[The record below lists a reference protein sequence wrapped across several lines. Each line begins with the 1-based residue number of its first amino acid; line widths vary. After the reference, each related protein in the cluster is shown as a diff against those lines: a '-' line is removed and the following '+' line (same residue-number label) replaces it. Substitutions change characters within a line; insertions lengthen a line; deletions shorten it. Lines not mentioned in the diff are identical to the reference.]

1 MPRPP
6 ACAPTIAAIPGAV
19 FSPIQRQLE
28 AGAGQIVPLHVG
40 DSWREPFVGGRM
52 QDLSV
57 AEHPGMHRYSETNGH
72 APLVD
77 AIIEKVRSRNALPCE
92 RDQVL
97 VSAGATG
104 GLGAIIGM
112 LAAPDEEVLILAPFW
127 PLIRGIVQTFRA
139 VPVEVPFY
147 DRVTSAQEAVEAVRS
162 RITSRTVALY
172 VSTPSNPTGR
182 VLPEAWL
189 AALAELARREDL
201 WLVSDEVYEET
212 LYRGEHFSIARAA
225 PERSLTAFSFSKAY
239 GMAGNRTGYVVGPA
253 AAVAAARKVSTH
265 TFYAAPTAGQ
275 LAGAG
280 RTARRRGLA
289 RRDVRCLSSG
299 RRGHGRGARRRSRPQ
314 GGTFLF
320 LDVAEH
326 LDERGH
332 LGLPGRLP
340 GRRSG
345 ARPRVL
351 LRRGLRPAG
360 FVCASRRRLRKTSPG
375 LQSASPVV
383 SVVELSAP
391 AAPRAD
397 GSSRAAAGAPG
408 RPPAGSAC
416 SRPREPGHR

>member
-6 ACAPTIAAIPGAV
+6 ACTPAVASIPGAV
-19 FSPIQRQLE
+19 FSPLQRQLE
-28 AGAGQIVPLHVG
+28 AGHGRIVPLHVG
-40 DSWREPFVGGRM
+40 DTWLEPFAGGRM
-52 QDLSV
+52 QDFSV

-77 AIIEKVRSRNALPCE
+77 AIVEKLRSRNELACE

-104 GLGAIIGM
+104 GLGAVIGM

-127 PLIRGIVQTFRA
+127 PLIRGIVQTFGA

-147 DRVTSAQEAVEAVRS
+147 DRVADVDQAVEAVRE
-162 RITSRTVALY
+162 RITPRSVALY

-189 AALAELARREDL
+189 VALAELARREGL
-201 WLVSDEVYEET
+201 WLISDEVYEET

-225 PERSLTAFSFSKAY
+225 PERTLSVFSFSKAY

-275 LAGAG
+275 LAGLAALRDG
-280 RTARRRGLA
+280 AAWLAETRQAYRETAEATAATLGVA
-289 RRDVRCLSSG
+289 
-299 RRGHGRGARRRSRPQ
+299 APA

-320 LDVAEH
+320 LDVAAR
-326 LDERGH
+326 LDERGIWGF
-332 LGLPGRLP
+332 LSDCVDDGVALAPGPSCGADYASWVRLC
-340 GRRSG
+340 
-345 ARPRVL
+345 
-351 LRRGLRPAG
+351 
-360 FVCASRRRLRKTSPG
+360 FT
-375 LQSASPVV
+375 
-383 SVVELSAP
+383 
-391 AAPRAD
+391 AAPPAD
-397 GSSRAAAGAPG
+397 VAGAAECLAARLG
-408 RPPAGSAC
+408 R
-416 SRPREPGHR
+416 

>member
-275 LAGAG
+275 LAALAALRDGAAWLAETCEAYRRAG
-280 RTARRRGLA
+280 EATAAVLG
-289 RRDVRCLSSG
+289 V
-299 RRGHGRGARRRSRPQ
+299 PPPE

-320 LDVAEH
+320 LDVAAH
-326 LDERGH
+326 LDERGLWGF
-332 LGLPGRLP
+332 LGDCLEDGVALAPGPSCGAGYDHWVRLCFTSAPPEDVARAAKRLAGRL
-340 GRRSG
+340 GR
-345 ARPRVL
+345 
-351 LRRGLRPAG
+351 
-360 FVCASRRRLRKTSPG
+360 
-375 LQSASPVV
+375 
-383 SVVELSAP
+383 
-391 AAPRAD
+391 
-397 GSSRAAAGAPG
+397 
-408 RPPAGSAC
+408 
-416 SRPREPGHR
+416 